1 MGLGSLQIT
10 SASSLRLSTFVHNIQ
25 ENWSRRLIMRVSI
38 LTAALV
44 ATPVLGYPGMKNTFA
59 EIAARQG
66 NSNDGKST
74 EIIGDL
80 ATLDDSKLTPVG
92 KNIKQLLSGAGN
104 AESDEAYPSGKKR
117 SAPIHPRDYGY
128 GGGGGGGG
136 GAPSGGGGGGAPPSG
151 GGGSPPAS
159 GGRAPPAPGGGRPPA
174 PGGAPPSAPGG
185 GSYGGAPPAPAGGKP
200 PAPGASSPPAPAP
213 NNAALPAKDTPACA
227 ADTCCIWKYIA
238 DDLATTFRGESGRC
252 TDFARAAIRLGFHD
266 AAGWSK
272 GTGNL
277 GGADGSIVLSSSE
290 ASRVENKG
298 LEEIIEQTKTW
309 YNKYKQYGISM
320 ADLIQFSANAATVV
334 CPLGPRVRTFIGR
347 KDSSVAA
354 PPNLLPDVNSPAD
367 ALIDLFNNKT
377 ISSYGLISLIGAHT
391 TSQQRFVDPSR
402 SGDPQDST
410 PGVWDVK
417 FYSETI
423 GNAPPRVFKFNSD
436 IALSKYPSTS
446 AQFAAFA
453 GPGGQAAW
461 NAAYAHEYVRLS
473 LLGVYNINDL
483 TECTKSLPA
492 RWAPSGFTASDQG
505 NVDTWVAS
513 KGPVPNIPD
522 EIRGGKP
529 IGPPPRPSGPGAPGN
544 GPASPAK
551 GGPAGGQYGNG
562 PASPPKGNAPAASGG
577 NSPAAPPKG
586 NAPGGQYGGGGAPP
600 KGNSPPAGK
609 GPSAPPKINTPGGQY
624 GGGGGGGGAPPKG
637 NSPPPSTGGGGGGG
651 YGY

>member
-1 MGLGSLQIT
+1 
-10 SASSLRLSTFVHNIQ
+10 
-25 ENWSRRLIMRVSI
+25 MRVSI

-66 NSNDGKST
+66 KSDGGKST

-92 KNIKQLLSGAGN
+92 KNIKQLLSGSGN
-104 AESDEAYPSGKKR
+104 AESDEAYSSGKKR

-128 GGGGGGGG
+128 GGGGG
-136 GAPSGGGGGGAPPSG
+136 APSGGGGARPAPGGAPPGPGRGAPPVPG
-151 GGGSPPAS
+151 GGPYGGTPPAP
-159 GGRAPPAPGGGRPPA
+159 GGGAPPAPGGG
-174 PGGAPPSAPGG
+174 
-185 GSYGGAPPAPAGGKP
+185 KP
-200 PAPGASSPPAPAP
+200 PAPGE
-213 NNAALPAKDTPACA
+213 AKDTPACA
-227 ADTCCIWKYIA
+227 ADICCIWKYIA
-238 DDLATTFRGESGRC
+238 DDLATTFKGESGRC
-252 TDFARAAIRLGFHD
+252 TDYARAAIRLGFHD

-290 ASRVENKG
+290 ISRVENKG
-298 LEEIIEQTKTW
+298 LEEIVEQTKTW
-309 YNKYKQYGISM
+309 YNKYKQYGIGM
-320 ADLIQFSANAATVV
+320 ADLIQFSANVATVV

-367 ALIDLFNNKT
+367 TLIDLFNNKT

-402 SGDPQDST
+402 AGDPQDST

-436 IALSKYPSTS
+436 VALSKYPSTS
-446 AQFAAFA
+446 GQFAAFA

-483 TECTKSLPA
+483 TECTKALPA
-492 RWAPSGFTASDQG
+492 RWAPSSFTASDQG

-513 KGPVPNIPD
+513 KGPVPKIPD
-522 EIRGGKP
+522 QIRGGKP
-529 IGPPPRPSGPGAPGN
+529 IGPPPPPSGPGGPGN
-544 GPASPAK
+544 GPAPPTAK
-551 GGPAGGQYGNG
+551 GGAPGGQYGNG
-562 PASPPKGNAPAASGG
+562 GGSPLPAGNGPSAS
-577 NSPAAPPKG
+577 PKG
-586 NAPGGQYGGGGAPP
+586 NAPGGQYGGGGP
-600 KGNSPPAGK
+600 SPPAGN
-609 GPSAPPKINTPGGQY
+609 GPSAPPK
-624 GGGGGGGGAPPKG
+624 GGGG
-637 NSPPPSTGGGGGGG
+637 SG